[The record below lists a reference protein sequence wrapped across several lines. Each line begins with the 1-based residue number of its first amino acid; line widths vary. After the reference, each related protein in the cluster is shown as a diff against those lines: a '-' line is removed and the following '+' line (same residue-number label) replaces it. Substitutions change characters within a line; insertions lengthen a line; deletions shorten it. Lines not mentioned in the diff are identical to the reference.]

1 MECLKCYNDMYIDYV
16 EFMVEREDYTLEL
29 KKIPGYVCTE
39 CKETYIEEE
48 EMSIIFKTVEE
59 LDKNINNIKQKK
71 L

>member
-1 MECLKCYNDMYIDYV
+1 MYLHYV
-16 EFMVEREDYTLEL
+16 ELKIEREDYNLEL

-39 CKETYIEEE
+39 CKETYIEED
-48 EMSIIFKTVEE
+48 EMSKIFETVEG